1 MIRRFLRKENGA
13 IAIIVAL
20 LTPFLLAGMAFAVET
35 GLWFMTQR
43 QLQHSADTAAYSA
56 AVALAS
62 GDSQAQAAAVAQRSA
77 LDSGLDPERGQ
88 ITVSFPAENRAQV
101 VLQTSRVFMF
111 LRVVD
116 LLRGDGER
124 YFDEAQMIAARAVA
138 EVLRADPGQS
148 IPVCIMSLSPQGLGV
163 DIGGTAS
170 FSMPECTIDIHSG
183 STPAMRVAGNAAIS
197 AACVTVRGTISGADQ
212 IITDPD
218 FCEGPRQNATPRP
231 PPEALQNIERPAN
244 PASVPNRP
252 RQSGETTITA
262 SHTSHPSGVPMRRFQ
277 GGLDLPAG
285 NYVFEPGLYIIDGG
299 QFRTRNNTVIDA
311 MQGVAFYFING
322 AYLSFH
328 GGSSAAFRG
337 LAGDAWQGIVFFD
350 SGDAASAQ
358 YHNLVTTE
366 LEGVIYL
373 PRATFEFSGGQ
384 NINDGCF
391 ALIAGSFRFTGNAA
405 ITANCDN
412 AQVGFDWIYEGGGG
426 DGEGPVENIRLIE

>member
-1 MIRRFLRKENGA
+1 MIRRFLRRENGA
-13 IAIIVAL
+13 VAIIVAL

-56 AVALAS
+56 AAALAS
-62 GDSQAQAAAVAQRSA
+62 GDSQSRAAAVAEQSA
-77 LDSGLDPERGQ
+77 LGSGFDPARGQ
-88 ITVSFPAENRAQV
+88 ITVSFPTENRAQV
-101 VLQTSRVFMF
+101 LLQTSRTFMF

-116 LLRGDGER
+116 FLRDDGER

-138 EVLRADPGQS
+138 EVLRADPGQT
-148 IPVCIMSLSPQGLGV
+148 IPVCIMSLSSQGLGV

-170 FSMPECTIDIHSG
+170 LSMPECTIDIHSG
-183 STPAMRVAGNAAIS
+183 SRPAMRVAGSSAIT

-212 IITDPD
+212 IITNPD
-218 FCEGPRQNATPRP
+218 ICDEPRQNATPRP
-231 PPEALQNIERPAN
+231 PPVALQNIERPAN
-244 PASVPNRP
+244 PGSVPNRP
-252 RQSGETTITA
+252 LQGGETTITA

-277 GGLDLPAG
+277 GGLDLG
-285 NYVFEPGLYIIDGG
+285 RNDYVFEPGLYIIDGG
-299 QFRTRNNTVIDA
+299 RFRTSNNTRIDA
-311 MQGVAFYFING
+311 TQGVAFYLING

-328 GGSSAAFRG
+328 GRSSAAFRG
-337 LAGDAWQGIVFFD
+337 LQHDPWQGIVFFD

-358 YHNLVTTE
+358 YHNLVTTV

-391 ALIAGSFRFTGNAA
+391 ALIAGDFRFTGNAA
-405 ITANCDN
+405 IAASCDN
-412 AQVGFDWIYEGGGG
+412 ANVNFDWIFEGGGN
-426 DGEGPVENIRLIE
+426 GEGPVTGIYLIE